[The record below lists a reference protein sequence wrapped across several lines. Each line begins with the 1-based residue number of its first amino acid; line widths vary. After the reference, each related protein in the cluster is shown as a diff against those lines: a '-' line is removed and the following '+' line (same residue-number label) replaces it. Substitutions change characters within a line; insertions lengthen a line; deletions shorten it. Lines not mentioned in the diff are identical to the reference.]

1 MNFDKHRD
9 LSSIS
14 SSKEKE
20 KEEKKKT
27 TSEERSRRNPHRRN
41 IKISSNLSNDNF
53 SKKKK
58 TYKISDVVSNKTK
71 KMS

>member
-1 MNFDKHRD
+1 MNFDQHREI
-9 LSSIS
+9 SSIS

-41 IKISSNLSNDNF
+41 IKFPQIYQLTNSHQ
-53 SKKKK
+53 KQ
-58 TYKISDVVSNKTK
+58 THKISDAVSNKTK

>member
-27 TSEERSRRNPHRRN
+27 TSEERSRRNPNRRN
-41 IKISSNLSNDNF
+41 IKFLQIYQMTISHQ
-53 SKKKK
+53 KQ
-58 TYKISDVVSNKTK
+58 THKISDAVSNKTK

>member
-1 MNFDKHRD
+1 MNFDQHREI
-9 LSSIS
+9 SSIS

-20 KEEKKKT
+20 KEEKEKT

-53 SKKKK
+53 SP
-58 TYKISDVVSNKTK
+58 KINT
-71 KMS
+71 

>member
-1 MNFDKHRD
+1 MNFDQHREI
-9 LSSIS
+9 SSIS

-27 TSEERSRRNPHRRN
+27 TSEERSRQNPHQRN
-41 IKISSNLSNDNF
+41 IKFLQIYQMTNSHQ
-53 SKKKK
+53 KQ
-58 TYKISDVVSNKTK
+58 THKISDSVSNKTK

>member
-27 TSEERSRRNPHRRN
+27 TSEERSRRNPHRR
-41 IKISSNLSNDNF
+41 KYQISSNLSNDNF
-53 SKKKK
+53 SPK
-58 TYKISDVVSNKTK
+58 TNT
-71 KMS
+71 